1 ECQPGSRIIVTTRNK
16 QILSPI
22 DEIYQ
27 VQDLS
32 SEHSLQFFCLTVF
45 GEIQPKDGY
54 EDQSRRAISYCKGL
68 DRDWVTSILE
78 AYNFFAASG
87 IKVLSDLGRR
97 SRLWKLEEVQD
108 VLKYDM
114 GTDAVEGITLDLSEL
129 TWDLYLSSN
138 SLAKLS
144 NMRFLKIHDWC
155 CTFGFNVY
163 LSNGL
168 DSWDGFSLDKLKKL
182 WDGVQQIDLCGSRH
196 LIEMS
201 NLSKA
206 EKLERKHRFLYLSGC
221 KNLDSVGNKLLSD
234 DQHNASNLL
243 FLKALLH
250 NIGYLVSLREL
261 DLRGTS
267 VESLPANIQNLSMLT
282 TLWLDDCR
290 KLMSLPKLPPYLEQL
305 RAFNCTLLETD
316 TTQRLVLQHMLQSSI
331 PSYMHKQRVYS
342 GGGYFILAGDHVTN
356 ECWLHAAES
365 SITIPCLHS

>member
-1 ECQPGSRIIVTTRNK
+1 MTELNLSHTAIHALPSSIWRNK
-16 QILSPI
+16 
-22 DEIYQ
+22 
-27 VQDLS
+27 
-32 SEHSLQFFCLTVF
+32 
-45 GEIQPKDGY
+45 
-54 EDQSRRAISYCKGL
+54 
-68 DRDWVTSILE
+68 
-78 AYNFFAASG
+78 
-87 IKVLSDLGRR
+87 
-97 SRLWKLEEVQD
+97 
-108 VLKYDM
+108 
-114 GTDAVEGITLDLSEL
+114 
-129 TWDLYLSSN
+129 
-138 SLAKLS
+138 
-144 NMRFLKIHDWC
+144 
-155 CTFGFNVY
+155 
-163 LSNGL
+163 
-168 DSWDGFSLDKLKKL
+168 
-182 WDGVQQIDLCGSRH
+182 
-196 LIEMS
+196 
-201 NLSKA
+201 
-206 EKLERKHRFLYLSGC
+206 KHRFLYLSGC

>member
-1 ECQPGSRIIVTTRNK
+1 MPPTHLTDSELLKDIIGDVLRKLPTRYPN
-16 QILSPI
+16 
-22 DEIYQ
+22 Q
-27 VQDLS
+27 V
-32 SEHSLQFFCLTVF
+32 
-45 GEIQPKDGY
+45 
-54 EDQSRRAISYCKGL
+54 KGL
-68 DRDWVTSILE
+68 
-78 AYNFFAASG
+78 
-87 IKVLSDLGRR
+87 
-97 SRLWKLEEVQD
+97 
-108 VLKYDM
+108 
-114 GTDAVEGITLDLSEL
+114 
-129 TWDLYLSSN
+129 
-138 SLAKLS
+138 
-144 NMRFLKIHDWC
+144 
-155 CTFGFNVY
+155 
-163 LSNGL
+163 
-168 DSWDGFSLDKLKKL
+168 
-182 WDGVQQIDLCGSRH
+182 
-196 LIEMS
+196 
-201 NLSKA
+201 
-206 EKLERKHRFLYLSGC
+206 
-221 KNLDSVGNKLLSD
+221 NLDSVGNKLLSD